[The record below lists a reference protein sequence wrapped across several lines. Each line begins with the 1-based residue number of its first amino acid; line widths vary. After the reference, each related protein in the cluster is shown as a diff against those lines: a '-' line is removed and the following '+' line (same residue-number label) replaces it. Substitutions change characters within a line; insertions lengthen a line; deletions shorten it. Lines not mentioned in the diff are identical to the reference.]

1 MERMEY
7 TWLQTSWVYLLL
19 NRPPGNKDKEMEVHI
34 MLNRIILSGRLTR
47 DPELR
52 HTQSGIPVA
61 SFSLA
66 VNRDFKDKATGETP
80 VDFIDIVAWRHTG
93 EFAANYFAKGSMAVV
108 EGRLQVRDWTDREG
122 GKRRTTEV
130 VASNIYFGDSTKKK
144 SAPAPASDARAVPPT
159 SEFEDDADGE
169 LPF

>member
-1 MERMEY
+1 
-7 TWLQTSWVYLLL
+7 
-19 NRPPGNKDKEMEVHI
+19 

-52 HTQSGIPVA
+52 RTQSGIPVA

-66 VNRDFKDKATGETP
+66 VNRDFKDKATRETP

-108 EGRLQVRDWTDREG
+108 EGRLQIRDWTDREG
-122 GKRRTTEV
+122 GRRRTAEV
-130 VASNIYFGDSTKKK
+130 VASNIYFGDSAKKK
-144 SAPAPASDARAVPPT
+144 SAPAPAANTDATPPT
-159 SEFEDDADGE
+159 SEFESEADEE

>member
-1 MERMEY
+1 
-7 TWLQTSWVYLLL
+7 
-19 NRPPGNKDKEMEVHI
+19 

-52 HTQSGIPVA
+52 RTQSGIPVA

-108 EGRLQVRDWTDREG
+108 EGRLQIRDWTDREG
-122 GKRRTTEV
+122 GRRRTAEV
-130 VASNIYFGDSTKKK
+130 VASNIYFGGSDKKK
-144 SAPAPASDARAVPPT
+144 RAPAPAANAVATARASV
-159 SEFEDDADGE
+159 FVADADGE